1 MYEIFRKGKTHMV
14 KKLLSF
20 TLAALTAASVSSS
33 LASFG
38 TANVRSL
45 LKDDSLVVYDEDLG
59 YLKGIFPDTAVK
71 DFKSDFIS
79 DIAVKDASGN
89 DASDDAPVGTD
100 FTVTADGTEFKTLVY
115 GDINRDGKVDTKDVI
130 FMIRKS
136 IGWDIDANM
145 TAFDVNRDGVQNS
158 KDIITVI
165 RKLIGWNLE
174 LGYTP
179 FRADTSKINAPDED
193 ESLLLTFGGNTEKLN
208 AEADTANGRY
218 SYVMELAGNESEFC
232 QAYLA
237 AKADHEG
244 LNISISAFAD
254 ADGNIL
260 ESEMLREEYYTVID
274 YGVVPESLP
283 PVAKDFKISA
293 DRQQGFFI
301 RVTSSENQKPGLYRA
316 LLSVTDADGKT
327 VKNAYVYARV
337 WDFSLPVETSC
348 KTAFGMS
355 AYTIYTTHGVNDD
368 PNSEL
373 YTKYYEYFLKNRIN
387 IWCMPFDPLTDEAD
401 AYMSDPRVNTF
412 LVAGGYNGDIY
423 GYSRTDE
430 EIAAAYEKIS
440 KNEDWAKKAIF
451 YMDDEPYFEERI
463 ESVKANHERL
473 SKLYPNARTIIPQH
487 ANFFLGD
494 DDIMSIVAAN
504 STVLCPRPSFFL
516 DPSSELDTGHRYAS
530 DTAEKYGDFADR
542 FYAYRDREAKELWW
556 YTATYPPSPLC
567 NINSIN
573 TGMENRILFWQQYKY
588 DIDGYLYYTSTEWT
602 NLNRRHRIEKQGGL
616 LVFPGNEYK
625 IDGPVSCIRT
635 EIARD
640 GIEDFEY
647 LSLIEKY
654 IGKDK
659 ADEFTTRLVTNVET
673 YVTEPE
679 TLYEV
684 RREMA
689 KLLESAMK

>member
-1 MYEIFRKGKTHMV
+1 MI

-45 LKDDSLVVYDEDLG
+45 LKEDSLVVYDEDLG

-71 DFKSDFIS
+71 AFKSNFIS
-79 DIAVKDASGN
+79 DITVKDASGN
-89 DASDDAPVGTD
+89 AASDDAPVGTD
-100 FTVTADGTEFKTLVY
+100 FTVTADGAEFKTLVY
-115 GDINRDGKVDTKDVI
+115 GDVNRDGKVDTKDVI

-145 TAFDVNRDGVQNS
+145 TAFDVNRDGTQNS

-165 RKLIGWNLE
+165 RKLVGWNLE
-174 LGYTP
+174 LGYSP

-218 SYVMELAGNESEFC
+218 SYVMELAGNEAEFC

-237 AKADHEG
+237 AKADREG

-283 PVAKDFKISA
+283 PVAKNFKISA

-301 RVTSSENQKPGLYRA
+301 RVTSAENQKPGLYRA

-327 VKNAYVYARV
+327 VKNAYVYAKV

-355 AYTIYTTHGVNDD
+355 AYTIYTTHGVTSDENR
-368 PNSEL
+368 EL

-401 AYMSDPRVNTF
+401 AFMSDPRVNTF
-412 LVAGGYNGDIY
+412 LVAGGYSGELY
-423 GYSRTDE
+423 GCDKTDE

-451 YMDDEPYFEERI
+451 YMDDEP
-463 ESVKANHERL
+463 
-473 SKLYPNARTIIPQH
+473 
-487 ANFFLGD
+487 
-494 DDIMSIVAAN
+494 
-504 STVLCPRPSFFL
+504 
-516 DPSSELDTGHRYAS
+516 
-530 DTAEKYGDFADR
+530 
-542 FYAYRDREAKELWW
+542 
-556 YTATYPPSPLC
+556 
-567 NINSIN
+567 
-573 TGMENRILFWQQYKY
+573 
-588 DIDGYLYYTSTEWT
+588 
-602 NLNRRHRIEKQGGL
+602 
-616 LVFPGNEYK
+616 
-625 IDGPVSCIRT
+625 
-635 EIARD
+635 
-640 GIEDFEY
+640 
-647 LSLIEKY
+647 
-654 IGKDK
+654 
-659 ADEFTTRLVTNVET
+659 
-673 YVTEPE
+673 
-679 TLYEV
+679 
-684 RREMA
+684 
-689 KLLESAMK
+689 

>member
-1 MYEIFRKGKTHMV
+1 MI

-45 LKDDSLVVYDEDLG
+45 LKEDSLVVYDEDLG

-71 DFKSDFIS
+71 AFKSNFIS
-79 DIAVKDASGN
+79 DITVKDASGN
-89 DASDDAPVGTD
+89 AASDDAPVGTD
-100 FTVTADGTEFKTLVY
+100 FTVTADGAEFKTLVY
-115 GDINRDGKVDTKDVI
+115 GDVNRDGKVDTKDVI

-145 TAFDVNRDGVQNS
+145 TAFDVNRDGTQNS

-165 RKLIGWNLE
+165 RKLVGWNLE
-174 LGYTP
+174 LGYSP
-179 FRADTSKINAPDED
+179 FRADTSKINAPNED

-218 SYVMELAGNESEFC
+218 SYVMELAGNEAEFC

-237 AKADHEG
+237 AKADREG

-283 PVAKDFKISA
+283 PVAKNFKISA

-301 RVTSSENQKPGLYRA
+301 RVTSAENQKPGLYRA

-327 VKNAYVYARV
+327 VKNAYVYAKV

-355 AYTIYTTHGVNDD
+355 AYTIYTTHGVTSDENR
-368 PNSEL
+368 EL

-412 LVAGGYNGDIY
+412 LVAGGYNGHMY
-423 GYSRTDE
+423 GGNRNSSE
-430 EIAAAYEKIS
+430 LKELYEKIS
-440 KNEDWAKKAIF
+440 ANEDWAKKAIF
-451 YMDDEPYFEERI
+451 YMNDEPMDQDQLA
-463 ESVKANHERL
+463 SVISNYNMINKF
-473 SKLYPNARTIIPQH
+473 YPNARIVVPQH
-487 ANFFLGD
+487 VNYFFD
-494 DDIMSIVAAN
+494 DADIMSVVTAN
-504 STVLCPRPSFFL
+504 STLLCPHETMFI
-516 DPSSELDTGHRYAS
+516 DPAS
-530 DTAEKYGDFADR
+530 AL
-542 FYAYRDREAKELWW
+542 AKEH
-556 YTATYPPSPLC
+556 
-567 NINSIN
+567 
-573 TGMENRILFWQQYKY
+573 
-588 DIDGYLYYTSTEWT
+588 LYMY
-602 NLNRRHRIEKQGGL
+602 
-616 LVFPGNEYK
+616 
-625 IDGPVSCIRT
+625 
-635 EIARD
+635 
-640 GIEDFEY
+640 FEY
-647 LSLIEKY
+647 TGLAVLKLFQNAHPDVVDRKS
-654 IGKDK
+654 
-659 ADEFTTRLVTNVET
+659 TR
-673 YVTEPE
+673 
-679 TLYEV
+679 
-684 RREMA
+684 
-689 KLLESAMK
+689 

>member
-1 MYEIFRKGKTHMV
+1 MV

-237 AKADHEG
+237 AKADREG

-283 PVAKDFKISA
+283 PVAKNFKISA

-301 RVTSSENQKPGLYRA
+301 RVTSAENQKPGLYRA

-327 VKNAYVYARV
+327 VKNAYVYAKV

-355 AYTIYTTHGVNDD
+355 AYTIYTTHGVTSDENR
-368 PNSEL
+368 EL

-412 LVAGGYNGDIY
+412 LVAGGYNGHMY
-423 GYSRTDE
+423 GGNRNSSE
-430 EIAAAYEKIS
+430 LKELYEKIS
-440 KNEDWAKKAIF
+440 ANEDWAKKAIF
-451 YMDDEPYFEERI
+451 YMNDEPMNQDQLA
-463 ESVKANHERL
+463 SVISNYNMINKF
-473 SKLYPNARTIIPQH
+473 YPNARIVVPQH
-487 ANFFLGD
+487 VNYFFD
-494 DDIMSIVAAN
+494 DADIMSVVTAN
-504 STVLCPRPSFFL
+504 STLLCPHETMFI
-516 DPSSELDTGHRYAS
+516 DPAS
-530 DTAEKYGDFADR
+530 AL
-542 FYAYRDREAKELWW
+542 AKEHLYTQRAVDTYGKLTDRMNNYRAEGKETWW
-556 YTATYPPSPLC
+556 YTSDTPRDTLGNLLAIS
-567 NINSIN
+567 S
-573 TGMENRILFWQQYKY
+573 GMESRMLFWEQYKY
-588 DIDGYLYYTSTEWT
+588 DMDGMLFWATNEWT
-602 NLNRRHRIEKQGGL
+602 NLNRRHQINPYIGL
-616 LVFPGNEYK
+616 LVYPGKEYK

-659 ADEFTTRLVTNVET
+659 ADEFTARLVTNVET
-673 YVTEPE
+673 FVTEPE
-679 TLYEV
+679 NLCEV